1 MTASLIKALQ
11 FGDSMFPVGAFSFSG
26 GLESAV
32 ESGIVYDR
40 DTLHEFVATA
50 AHTAARCDGVALL
63 HGHRAALAGSVE
75 AIRAADSAVFQRKLN
90 GEQRTMTV
98 RMGRKLAET
107 GVQVASLPL
116 SVAWLASIVRGE
128 TPGTYPV
135 GLGVLGAELGLSGS
149 DVFAIHQYGAAS
161 MMLGA
166 AVRLLRVSHFDTQSI
181 LFAVNASAAD
191 EYDAVSRLA
200 LDDMATFAPTTD
212 ILAALHVTAHVRMF
226 MN

>member
-1 MTASLIKALQ
+1 MTASLIRALQ

-32 ESGIVYDR
+32 ESGIVSDR
-40 DTLHEFVATA
+40 ETLHEFVATA

-63 HGHRAALAGSVE
+63 HAHRATLASSLEGV
-75 AIRAADSAVFQRKLN
+75 RAADNAVFQRKLN
-90 GEQRTMTV
+90 EEQRTMTV

-107 GVQVASLPL
+107 GAQVAPLPL
-116 SVAWLASIVRGE
+116 SVAWLAAIVHGE

-135 GLGVLGAELGLSGS
+135 GLGMLAAELGLSES
-149 DVFAIHQYGAAS
+149 DAFAMHQYGAAS

-181 LFAVNASAAD
+181 LFAVNAAAAD

>member
-1 MTASLIKALQ
+1 MNTLIRALQ

-32 ESGIVYDR
+32 ESGIVTDR
-40 DTLHEFVATA
+40 ETLHEFVATA
-50 AHTAARCDGVALL
+50 AHTAARCDGIALL
-63 HGHRAALAGSVE
+63 HAHRAALAGSLDRV
-75 AIRAADSAVFQRKLN
+75 RAADSAVFQRKLN
-90 GEQRTMTV
+90 EEQRTMTA

-107 GVQVASLPL
+107 GARVASLPL
-116 SVAWLASIVRGE
+116 SVAWLASVIGGE

-135 GLGVLGAELGLSGS
+135 GLGVLGAELALSES
-149 DVFAIHQYGAAS
+149 EAFAMHQYGTAS
-161 MMLGA
+161 MMVGA

-191 EYDAVSRLA
+191 EYDAISRLT
-200 LDDMATFAPTTD
+200 LDDMATFAPVTD
-212 ILAALHVTAHVRMF
+212 VLAAVHVTAHVRMF